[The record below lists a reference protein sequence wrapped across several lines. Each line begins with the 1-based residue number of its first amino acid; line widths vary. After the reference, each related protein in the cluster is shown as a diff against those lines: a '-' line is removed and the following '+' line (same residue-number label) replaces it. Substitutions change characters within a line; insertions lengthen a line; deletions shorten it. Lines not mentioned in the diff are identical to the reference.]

1 MLLSSKLKLLYLLNT
16 RTSMNMHTFFVVL
29 FDSWIGSG
37 KGARGRG
44 RGKDLEGGGDNVS
57 MATATSLSSLLR
69 ILLIRVVGCFFFF

>member
-1 MLLSSKLKLLYLLNT
+1 
-16 RTSMNMHTFFVVL
+16 MHTFFVVL

-69 ILLIRVVGCFFFF
+69 ILLIRVVGCFFFFFKLPFLTYEKVENDGL